1 MPHHLRPVKLYEF
14 SCKEVA
20 SLVFRTCKRLDNE
33 LEKIDD
39 EDRPHEV
46 FSSPTKSPCKTPDRE
61 ELCLQLSPRHRN
73 LLEWLS
79 NLPDRVVEDVIKYF
93 LEKLETHLLED
104 MDNKLIL
111 TLINIEKMRMNDF
124 YFGLYSLFLVIQ
136 GFQLERLEFSV
147 RLWSCLSQYGE
158 ITSCRYLSRTLA
170 LSLPGLS
177 GLTSLNIA
185 HVATD
190 QLVCA
195 ISRHLTALTCLD
207 MSHSHVTDKA
217 IKYLTGTA
225 CISQAARF
233 KPSTSAIRNL
243 SSALDGGSSN
253 NNSQSRHSTYLNI
266 SDLRPGQGCFKLE
279 VVRLQSCDGVTE
291 RGVMLALEH
300 LQNLRLL
307 EYHQK
312 YSILETLIKWSS
324 NYDNSE
330 RMMQLFKLTELE
342 HGFPYGVNP
351 LSDQLTNLSMM
362 LPRLSSLTIVTT
374 DSTAALLSLFSN
386 LTLLTLELE
395 DYLGE
400 GFLDF
405 LAGQGSRL
413 KEVNVS
419 CSTDPESPLSLDQLG
434 GPAGQQGQLFNAA
447 LLAVGQL
454 CPAVRKLSISGCGVV
469 SSAAVTRLQ
478 LGERLA
484 NTSWLR
490 RHTEHWFPAL
500 SSFILMSYDDTHPSM
515 TVHSGLLKCVL
526 SAAKNITILNLEGH
540 FGTFFNDTYFESILS
555 LNPLT
560 QLNILDVCISDDGST
575 SGRLVVSYQCSYLR
589 IRVRTFHHCRI
600 PLTMK
605 TIQLV
610 LARCGNIKEMRIS
623 DWSITTEEFNQ
634 LATNIRENN
643 WDLKVSRKSRV

>member
-1 MPHHLRPVKLYEF
+1 MPHHLRPVRLYDI
-14 SCKEVA
+14 SSKEVA

-39 EDRPHEV
+39 EERPHDV

-61 ELCLQLSPRHRN
+61 ELCLQLSPSHRN

-79 NLPDRVVEDVIKYF
+79 NLPDRVVEDVIKQF

-190 QLVCA
+190 QLVAA
-195 ISRHLTALTCLD
+195 ISRHLPELASLD
-207 MSHSHVTDKA
+207 MSHSQITDKA

-233 KPSTSAIRNL
+233 RPSTSAIRNL
-243 SSALDGGSSN
+243 SSLLEGGSNNSHNNN
-253 NNSQSRHSTYLNI
+253 NNSHSRRNI
-266 SDLRPGQGCFKLE
+266 SDLRPGQGCCKLE

-300 LQNLRLL
+300 LHNLRLL

-312 YSILETLIKWSS
+312 YSILETLIRWSS

-351 LSDQLTNLSMM
+351 LTDQLTNLSMM
-362 LPRLSSLTIVTT
+362 LPRLTSLTIVTT

-386 LTLLTLELE
+386 LSMLTLELE

-405 LAGQGSRL
+405 LGAQGGKLS
-413 KEVNVS
+413 EVNVS

-454 CPAVRKLSISGCGVV
+454 CPAIRKVSISGCGVV
-469 SSAAVTRLQ
+469 SSAAVTRLH
-478 LGERLA
+478 LSERLA

-490 RHTEHWFPAL
+490 RYTDQWFPAL

-540 FGTFFNDTYFESILS
+540 FGTFFNDTYFEGVLS

-560 QLNILDVCISDDGST
+560 ELNILDVCISDDGST
-575 SGRLVVSYQCSYLR
+575 SGRLVMVISYHQ
-589 IRVRTFHHCRI
+589 
-600 PLTMK
+600 
-605 TIQLV
+605 
-610 LARCGNIKEMRIS
+610 
-623 DWSITTEEFNQ
+623 
-634 LATNIRENN
+634 
-643 WDLKVSRKSRV
+643 SRSQHI